1 MSTITTEQVKEL
13 RELTGVSVMQCRK
26 ALEEAGGDME
36 KAQLVLRKISKAQAD
51 KKSDREF
58 GAFCSA
64 AYIHQGGKVG
74 AMVQLACETDF
85 VAQNPDFS
93 ALAQDI
99 AVHVAGMGPL
109 YIKESDITEADR
121 LKHMAFF
128 REEAEKTGKSGDM
141 LEKIVEG
148 KYNEYVKGLVLLNQP
163 FLKDSSK
170 TIQEILNE
178 AIQKFG
184 ENTSVTNMARFA

>member
-26 ALEEAGGDME
+26 ALEEAGGDLE
-36 KAQLVLRKISKAQAD
+36 KAQMVLRKISKAQAD
-51 KKSDREF
+51 KKLDREF

-85 VAQNPDFS
+85 VAQNPEFA

-99 AVHVAGMGPL
+99 AVHIAGMGPL
-109 YIKESDITEADR
+109 YIKESDISEADR
-121 LKHMAFF
+121 EKHMAFF
-128 REEAEKTGKSGDM
+128 RDEAEKTGKTGDM
-141 LEKIVEG
+141 LEKIAEG

-163 FLKDSSK
+163 FLKDGSK
-170 TIQEILNE
+170 TIQDLLSS
-178 AIQKFG
+178 AVQKFG
-184 ENTSVTNMARFA
+184 ENTSITQMARFS

>member
-148 KYNEYVKGLVLLNQP
+148 KYSEYVKGLVLLNQP

>member
-1 MSTITTEQVKEL
+1 MSTITTEQVRKL

-26 ALEEAGGDME
+26 ALEEAAGDME
-36 KAQLVLRKISKAQAD
+36 KAQMILRKISKAQAD

-85 VAQNPDFS
+85 VAQNPEFA

-99 AVHVAGMGPL
+99 AVHIAGMGPL
-109 YIKESDITEADR
+109 YVRESNISEEEKA
-121 LKHMAFF
+121 KHMSFF
-128 REEAEKTGKSGDM
+128 REEAEKTGKSGEM

-148 KYNEYVKGLVLLNQP
+148 KYNEYIKGLVLLGQP
-163 FLKDSSK
+163 FLKDPSK
-170 TIQEILNE
+170 TIQDMLNE

-184 ENTSVTNMARFA
+184 ENTSVTRMARFS

>member
-1 MSTITTEQVKEL
+1 MSTITTEQVREL

-26 ALEEAGGDME
+26 ALEEAAGDME
-36 KAQLVLRKISKAQAD
+36 KAQMILRKISKAQAD

-85 VAQNPDFS
+85 VAQNPEFA

-99 AVHVAGMGPL
+99 AVHIAGMGPL
-109 YIKESDITEADR
+109 YVRESDISEEEKA
-121 LKHMAFF
+121 KHMTFF
-128 REEAEKTGKSGDM
+128 REEAEKTGKSGEM

-148 KYNEYVKGLVLLNQP
+148 KYNEYIKGLVLLGQP
-163 FLKDSSK
+163 FLKDPSK
-170 TIQEILNE
+170 TIQDMLNE

-184 ENTSVTNMARFA
+184 ENTSITKMARFS

>member
-1 MSTITTEQVKEL
+1 MSTITTEQVREL

-26 ALEEAGGDME
+26 ALEEAAGDME
-36 KAQLVLRKISKAQAD
+36 KAQMILRKISKAQAD

-85 VAQNPDFS
+85 VAQNPEFA

-99 AVHVAGMGPL
+99 AVHIAGMGPL
-109 YIKESDITEADR
+109 YVRESDISEEEKA
-121 LKHMAFF
+121 KHMSFF
-128 REEAEKTGKSGDM
+128 REEAEKTGKSGEM

-148 KYNEYVKGLVLLNQP
+148 KYNEYIKGLVLLGQP
-163 FLKDSSK
+163 FLKDPSK
-170 TIQEILNE
+170 TIQDMLNE

-184 ENTSVTNMARFA
+184 ENTSVTRMARFS

>member
-64 AYIHQGGKVG
+64 SYIHQGGKVG

-99 AVHVAGMGPL
+99 AVHVAGMGPM

>member
-64 AYIHQGGKVG
+64 AYIHPGGKVG

-99 AVHVAGMGPL
+99 AVHIAGMGPM

-121 LKHMAFF
+121 LKHIAFF
-128 REEAEKTGKSGDM
+128 LEEEEKTGKSGD
-141 LEKIVEG
+141 V
-148 KYNEYVKGLVLLNQP
+148 NEYIKGLVLLNQP

>member
-99 AVHVAGMGPL
+99 AVHIAGMGPM

>member
-1 MSTITTEQVKEL
+1 MSTITTEQVREL

-26 ALEEAGGDME
+26 ALEEAAGDME
-36 KAQLVLRKISKAQAD
+36 KAQMILRKISKAQAD

-85 VAQNPDFS
+85 VAQNPEF
-93 ALAQDI
+93 ATLAQDI
-99 AVHVAGMGPL
+99 AVHIAGMGPL
-109 YIKESDITEADR
+109 YVRESDISEEEKA
-121 LKHMAFF
+121 KHMTFF
-128 REEAEKTGKSGDM
+128 REEAEKTGKSGEM

-148 KYNEYVKGLVLLNQP
+148 KYNEYIKGLVLLGQP
-163 FLKDSSK
+163 FLKDPSK
-170 TIQEILNE
+170 TIQDMLNE

-184 ENTSVTNMARFA
+184 ENTSITKMARFS

>member
-1 MSTITTEQVKEL
+1 MSTITTEQVREL

-26 ALEEAGGDME
+26 ALEEAAGDME
-36 KAQLVLRKISKAQAD
+36 KAQMILRKISKAQAD

-85 VAQNPDFS
+85 VAQNPEFA

-99 AVHVAGMGPL
+99 AVHIAGMGPL
-109 YIKESDITEADR
+109 YVRESDISEEEKA
-121 LKHMAFF
+121 KHMSFF
-128 REEAEKTGKSGDM
+128 REEAEKTGKSGEM

-148 KYNEYVKGLVLLNQP
+148 KYNEYIKGLVLLGQP
-163 FLKDSSK
+163 FLKDPSK
-170 TIQEILNE
+170 NIQDMLNE

-184 ENTSVTNMARFA
+184 ENTSVTRMARFS

>member
-1 MSTITTEQVKEL
+1 MSTITTEQVREL

-26 ALEEAGGDME
+26 ALEEAAGDME
-36 KAQLVLRKISKAQAD
+36 KAQMILRKISKAQAD

-85 VAQNPDFS
+85 VAQNPDFA
-93 ALAQDI
+93 ALAQEI
-99 AVHVAGMGPL
+99 AVHIAGMGPL
-109 YIKESDITEADR
+109 YVRESDISEEEKA
-121 LKHMAFF
+121 KHMTFF
-128 REEAEKTGKSGDM
+128 REEAEKTGKSGEM

-148 KYNEYVKGLVLLNQP
+148 KYNEYIKGLVLLGQP
-163 FLKDSSK
+163 FLKDPSK
-170 TIQEILNE
+170 TIQDMLNE

-184 ENTSVTNMARFA
+184 ENTTITKMARFS